1 MKNFK
6 RKALL
11 FVLLICLLVPQL
23 PGTVATAANSIV
35 ERVAP
40 SDLVTTDQ
48 AYVVLYV
55 GETGEINAVYSSA
68 LGQSS
73 VVTWTIENSSIA
85 TISSTSGDSTTIT
98 GRSLGVTSV
107 TVSKG
112 SYTTSVPVYVVANES
127 PGTYYIQNMQT
138 DLIMDLENSSTSN
151 GAAIQQWSY
160 VQGATYQKWIIE
172 ASGKY
177 YTIKSAHSGKYIGVA
192 STSSGTAVKQYASIT
207 NSTKWIIIRT
217 SNGYRRFVPAS
228 CGSTGYSLSV
238 QTGGSGNG
246 VDLFIY
252 PYTNDNDKRDEWFF
266 SLGYGDQA
274 YRDETDCDIN
284 CHAYA
289 MQINFCPDNWTDRAD
304 AVEKEVTY
312 DKLCDPIQAADLK
325 HRFAIALEQDFEYW
339 LNNTWKPLTGG
350 SWEKETDFTG
360 NGENRILKPNQY
372 RVVLRGGLTIPKDKN
387 YFDADYH
394 FWYQT
399 KDGRWANKH
408 GIQYSELLSF
418 GTTPSTTGT
427 SGWELYEKGDD
438 FYNCDISYYIITLN

>member
-6 RKALL
+6 PKSLL
-11 FVLLICLLVPQL
+11 FVLLICLLVPHFL
-23 PGTVATAANSIV
+23 GTFAAATDATV

-55 GETGEINAVYSSA
+55 GETGEINAEYSSA

-73 VVTWTIENSSIA
+73 IVTWTVENSSVA
-85 TISSTSGDSTTIT
+85 TISSTSGDSNTIT
-98 GRSLGVTSV
+98 GRALGVTSI

-112 SYTTSVPVYVVANES
+112 NYTTSVPVYVVENEC

-138 DLIMDLENSSTSN
+138 DRIMDLEGSSSSD

-160 VQGATYQKWIIE
+160 VQGATRQKWIIE

-177 YTIKSAHSGKYIGVA
+177 YTIKSARSGKYIGVA
-192 STSSGTAVKQYASIT
+192 STSSGTAVKQYASVT
-207 NSTKWIIIRT
+207 NNTKWIIIRT
-217 SNGYRRFVPAS
+217 PNGYQRFVPAS
-228 CGSTGYSLSV
+228 CGSTGYSMSV
-238 QTGGSGNG
+238 QTGGTANG

-252 PYTNDNDKRDEWFF
+252 PYTNDSDKRDEWFF
-266 SLGYGDQA
+266 SSGYGNQA
-274 YRDETDCDIN
+274 YRDETDGNIN

-289 MQINFCPDNWTDRAD
+289 MQISFAPNNWTDRTD
-304 AVEKEVTY
+304 AVEDDVTY
-312 DKLCDPIQAADLK
+312 DKLCDPVQAADLK
-325 HRFAIALEQDFEYW
+325 HRYSIALEQDFEYW

-360 NGENRILKPNQY
+360 NGENRLLKPNQY
-372 RVVLRGGLTIPKDKN
+372 RVVLRGALKIPDGKE
-387 YFDADYH
+387 YFDTGYH

-408 GIQYSELLSF
+408 GICYSELLSF
-418 GTTPSTTGT
+418 GTTPSTIGT
-427 SGWELYEKGDD
+427 SGWRFSEIDN

>member
-127 PGTYYIQNMQT
+127 PEHI
-138 DLIMDLENSSTSN
+138 TSK
-151 GAAIQQWSY
+151 
-160 VQGATYQKWIIE
+160 TC
-172 ASGKY
+172 
-177 YTIKSAHSGKYIGVA
+177 
-192 STSSGTAVKQYASIT
+192 KQI
-207 NSTKWIIIRT
+207 
-217 SNGYRRFVPAS
+217 
-228 CGSTGYSLSV
+228 
-238 QTGGSGNG
+238 
-246 VDLFIY
+246 
-252 PYTNDNDKRDEWFF
+252 
-266 SLGYGDQA
+266 
-274 YRDETDCDIN
+274 
-284 CHAYA
+284 
-289 MQINFCPDNWTDRAD
+289 
-304 AVEKEVTY
+304 
-312 DKLCDPIQAADLK
+312 
-325 HRFAIALEQDFEYW
+325 
-339 LNNTWKPLTGG
+339 
-350 SWEKETDFTG
+350 
-360 NGENRILKPNQY
+360 
-372 RVVLRGGLTIPKDKN
+372 
-387 YFDADYH
+387 
-394 FWYQT
+394 
-399 KDGRWANKH
+399 
-408 GIQYSELLSF
+408 
-418 GTTPSTTGT
+418 
-427 SGWELYEKGDD
+427 
-438 FYNCDISYYIITLN
+438 